1 MAGREMAP
9 RRSARDLFG
18 AELRSWRRR
27 NGVSHASLAQ
37 SVHCSASQIG
47 RIEQSDRWPS
57 KDLAVACDT
66 ALGTGGALARLW
78 PAVEEQRR
86 QEAADQPARHTAD
99 KSAGD
104 RDRPDQH
111 PAGDPTSDV
120 GVVGVPAGDAPAWT
134 GAWPQHPG
142 LAAAMGIAYRREGGA
157 WPYPDNANSAED
169 QAGVHAGVK
178 HEVIMTAHGSSEHAE
193 HAERR
198 DIGEATLE
206 QLRAEIT
213 RLSREF
219 VTGQPFVMFRE
230 LRRVRDRIHAALDR
244 RLWPPDESELYFLL
258 GCLSDL
264 MACAAKGL
272 GCPQAAQELLRAGW
286 AYAVIIDH
294 RPLMAHL
301 RLEQAHHAYWNR
313 QPRQSRSLAVNGL
326 EYVADGQDAAAL
338 YLVQARA
345 TASLGDAET
354 ARRAIAAAHEARER
368 EHHDDLLEIGGEFG
382 LSRASQHYLAGSTLA
397 EIPDAGGEAITEL
410 EHATEMYAAGPEP
423 GEDHHYAFKALAHI
437 DLAATQLRNGAL
449 DAAAIA
455 LEPVLALPTA
465 QRIDEVTQR
474 LGYVRRELA
483 APAYR
488 GQMSVADLDERI
500 EDFARQTGST
510 GIRCSAA
517 RCASVACVEIWPRR
531 VPASAAAD
539 SARVPGVDRRP
550 PGRLRPRGGVVG
562 VLAVDCRWR
571 SLDFLSRY
579 GGEYVL
585 RFAPGERLLALG
597 GGGRR
602 CEGGRCCCSAES
614 AESASPAGWGVGSG
628 EGAGGI
634 HMPGRGLR
642 PAARAVGGEDLAPG
656 CAGGGCGPGSS
667 GRGDGGG
674 SGCGDRHRWPADAHG
689 GRRRVPHRC
698 GRRGRDA
705 GAGLRLVRA
714 DRPGRRAGAAGGD
727 GVGGTGGVG
736 F

>member
-157 WPYPDNANSAED
+157 WPYPDNAYSAED

-397 EIPDAGGEAITEL
+397 EIPDAAGEAITEL

-500 EDFARQTGST
+500 EDFARQTVT
-510 GIRCSAA
+510 A
-517 RCASVACVEIWPRR
+517 
-531 VPASAAAD
+531 
-539 SARVPGVDRRP
+539 
-550 PGRLRPRGGVVG
+550 
-562 VLAVDCRWR
+562 
-571 SLDFLSRY
+571 
-579 GGEYVL
+579 
-585 RFAPGERLLALG
+585 
-597 GGGRR
+597 
-602 CEGGRCCCSAES
+602 
-614 AESASPAGWGVGSG
+614 
-628 EGAGGI
+628 
-634 HMPGRGLR
+634 
-642 PAARAVGGEDLAPG
+642 DLADLT
-656 CAGGGCGPGSS
+656 GSS
-667 GRGDGGG
+667 R
-674 SGCGDRHRWPADAHG
+674 
-689 GRRRVPHRC
+689 
-698 GRRGRDA
+698 
-705 GAGLRLVRA
+705 
-714 DRPGRRAGAAGGD
+714 
-727 GVGGTGGVG
+727 
-736 F
+736 